1 MERETLLY
9 ELRRKLQ
16 VGASNIISPIL
27 LSKAYYRLVM
37 KKKLDL
43 NNPKTFNE
51 KIQWLKLNYF
61 PSNELVVKCTDKYLV
76 RDYVK
81 ECGYENKLVNLIG
94 VYENVDQIDWNLL
107 PNQFVLKCNHGC
119 AYNIVCTDKKKIDK
133 SNITKKLTKWLN
145 EDFGKFNME
154 LHYSKIKK
162 HLIICEE
169 FLGEKLIDYKFFCFN
184 GTPKFMYVSRDLI
197 HDRQAEIGFFE
208 LNGKKI
214 DLVRDDYDDFILD
227 QLPSFYSEMLEM
239 AKKLSSQFP
248 FVRVDFFVTKNN
260 YYFAELTFTP
270 SAGMMPIRPESF
282 DRLWGEYIELDQIKG

>member
-1 MERETLLY
+1 MERETILY

-61 PSNELVVKCTDKYLV
+61 PNNELVVKCTDKYLV

-94 VYENVDQIDWNLL
+94 VYENVYQIDWNLL

-133 SNITKKLTKWLN
+133 LNITKKLTKWLN

-184 GTPKFMYVSRDLI
+184 GIPKFMYVSRDLI

-214 DLVRDDYDDFILD
+214 DLVRDDYDDFVLD

-239 AKKLSSQFP
+239 AKKLSSHFP

-270 SAGMMPIRPESF
+270 SAGMMPIRPETI
-282 DRLWGEYIELDQIKG
+282 DRLWGEYIALNQIKG